1 MKVVSNSSPLM
12 ALAVIDRLSLIRQ
25 KFGEIVVPDAVWQE
39 SVVAGQHKQGA
50 VYSTGRLDSRRSHS
64 ESVVGP
70 NRCGEYGVTIMG
82 TIGLLIWAKQAG
94 LIPSLQDELQKLMQQ
109 ANFRRGRA

>member
-39 SVVAGQHKQGA
+39 SVVAGQYKQGWKPFD
-50 VYSTGRLDSRRSHS
+50 R
-64 ESVVGP
+64 P
-70 NRCGEYGVTIMG
+70 
-82 TIGLLIWAKQAG
+82 IGFTSFPFGIGCWRE
-94 LIPSLQDELQKLMQQ
+94 P
-109 ANFRRGRA
+109 